1 MTAINVPVDSSVLAT
16 LLIQAGWTVT
26 PPSVVVTP
34 PPPPP
39 PPVTV
44 PNSIIYADGKLD
56 WPGDWSGGGVNI
68 NYANSALVPGQTVAS
83 ILNVNA
89 YGYWLPY
96 ILHFATD
103 QVKSLVLKLKPAVA
117 GVGKFSLATYTST
130 SSTTDIVVGG
140 LNSIQMQAYASASA
154 PDSNDVVT
162 YTVPL
167 SALASANIDL
177 YKILVQD
184 QSGTK
189 GTTWAV
195 VDARFV

>member
-1 MTAINVPVDSSVLAT
+1 MATITLNIPVDSSLLAS
-16 LLIQAGWTVT
+16 LLVQAGYTVD

-39 PPVTV
+39 PAVV
-44 PNSIIYADGKLD
+44 PESIIYDGKLE
-56 WPGDWSGGGVNI
+56 WPGDWSGNGVNI
-68 NYANSALVPGQTVAS
+68 NYANTALIPGLTVAS

-96 ILHFATD
+96 ILHFQTS
-103 QVKSLVLKLKPAVA
+103 QVKSLNLKLRPAVPGA
-117 GVGKFSLATYTST
+117 HFGMVTYTST
-130 SSTTDIVVGG
+130 GSTTDVTVGS
-140 LNSIQMQAYASASA
+140 LDTLDAYQVGS
-154 PDSNDVVT
+154 PDANDVVT
-162 YTVPL
+162 YSIPLTVL
-167 SALASANIDL
+167 KSQAIDL

-184 QSGTK
+184 KSGTK

>member
-1 MTAINVPVDSSVLAT
+1 MSTLTLDVDSSVLANA
-16 LLIQAGWTVT
+16 LIQAGWTVT

-68 NYANSALVPGQTVAS
+68 NYASTTLVPGLTVAS

-96 ILHFATD
+96 ILHFATS

-130 SSTTDIVVGG
+130 GSTTDIVVGG
-140 LNSIQMQAYASASA
+140 LNSIQMQAYASA

-189 GTTWAV
+189 GTTWGV

>member
-1 MTAINVPVDSSVLAT
+1 MSSINVAVDSSELAT

-26 PPSVVVTP
+26 PPSVVVTTP

-44 PNSIIYADGKLD
+44 ANSVIYDGKLE

-68 NYANSALVPGQTVAS
+68 NYANTTLVPGLTVAS

-103 QVKSLVLKLKPAVA
+103 QVKNLVLKLKPAVA
-117 GVGKFSLATYTST
+117 GVGKFSLCTYTST
-130 SSTTDIVVGG
+130 GSTTDIIVGG
-140 LNSIQMQAYASASA
+140 LNNIQLQAYASA

-167 SALASANIDL
+167 TALASANIDL